1 MRVELRAGQVHISGY
16 VNATEK
22 KSKPV
27 ITPRGVVVE
36 EIEPQAFARAI
47 ERADNIV
54 LTLDHDPSQVY
65 AQTADGTLT
74 LYEDSIGLH
83 ADATIE
89 DERLAQLARQGR
101 LRGWSFGMQNV
112 VDELVQREKE
122 LPIRRIKAMELDH
135 ITLVLNKRPV
145 YSAMSLE
152 LRSSE
157 QVQVETRAALKNVQI
172 AEMQPQFD
180 NSAFRN
186 RVDAAK
192 PKRRNAYEES

>member
-1 MRVELRAGQVHISGY
+1 MKVELRAGQVRISGY

-27 ITPRGVVVE
+27 LTPRGMVVE
-36 EIEPQAFARAI
+36 EVEPQAFARAL
-47 ERADNIV
+47 ERADNIE
-54 LTLDHDPSQVY
+54 LTVDHDPSRVY

-83 ADATIE
+83 ADATIG
-89 DERLAQLARQGR
+89 DERLAQLAREGR
-101 LRGWSFGMQNV
+101 LRGWSFGMRNV
-112 VDELVQREKE
+112 VDELVPRKKE
-122 LPIRRIKAMELDH
+122 LPLRRIRALDMDH

-157 QVQVETRAALKNVQI
+157 PVQVETRAALGNVQI
-172 AEMQPQFD
+172 AEIQPPFD

>member
-1 MRVELRAGQVHISGY
+1 MKVELRAGQVRISGY

-27 ITPRGVVVE
+27 LTPRGMVVE
-36 EIEPQAFARAI
+36 EVEPQAFARAL
-47 ERADNIV
+47 ERADNIE
-54 LTLDHDPSQVY
+54 LTVDHDPSRVY

-83 ADATIE
+83 ADATIG
-89 DERLAQLARQGR
+89 DERLAQLAREGR
-101 LRGWSFGMQNV
+101 LRGWSFGMRNV
-112 VDELVQREKE
+112 VDELVPRKKE
-122 LPIRRIKAMELDH
+122 LPLRRIRALDMDH

-157 QVQVETRAALKNVQI
+157 PVQVETRAALGNVQI
-172 AEMQPQFD
+172 AEIQPPFD

-192 PKRRNAYEES
+192 PTRRNAHEES

>member
-1 MRVELRAGQVHISGY
+1 MKVELRAGQVRISGY

-27 ITPRGVVVE
+27 LTPRGMVVE
-36 EIEPQAFARAI
+36 EVEPQAFARAL
-47 ERADNIV
+47 ERADNIE
-54 LTLDHDPSQVY
+54 LTVDHDPSRVY

-83 ADATIE
+83 ADATIG
-89 DERLAQLARQGR
+89 DERLAQLAREGR
-101 LRGWSFGMQNV
+101 LRGWSFGMRNV
-112 VDELVQREKE
+112 VDELVPRKKE
-122 LPIRRIKAMELDH
+122 LPLRRIRALDMDH

-157 QVQVETRAALKNVQI
+157 PVQVETRAALGNVQI
-172 AEMQPQFD
+172 AEMQPPFD
-180 NSAFRN
+180 NSAFRG
-186 RVDAAK
+186 RADAAK
-192 PKRRNAYEES
+192 PTRRNAHEES